1 MYDEISKLPFKY
13 GTIQYHETAN
23 IISMIPNSSVSPNH
37 NNEERQQQ
45 VQAFKKHVAVVTAG
59 TTDLPI
65 AEEASVTLES
75 AGCNV
80 VRVVDVGVAGLHRI
94 ITALPKLRHP
104 NVGCIIVVAGM
115 DGALPSVVGGR
126 KYL

>member
-1 MYDEISKLPFKY
+1 
-13 GTIQYHETAN
+13 
-23 IISMIPNSSVSPNH
+23 MIPTFLSNSSNH
-37 NNEERQQQ
+37 NNNNEEQQQ
-45 VQAFKKHVAVVTAG
+45 QQQGETTFEMKKHVAVVTAG

-65 AEEASVTLES
+65 AEEASITLES
-75 AGCNV
+75 AGCHV

-126 KYL
+126 KYSSTYYYVNNQKMF